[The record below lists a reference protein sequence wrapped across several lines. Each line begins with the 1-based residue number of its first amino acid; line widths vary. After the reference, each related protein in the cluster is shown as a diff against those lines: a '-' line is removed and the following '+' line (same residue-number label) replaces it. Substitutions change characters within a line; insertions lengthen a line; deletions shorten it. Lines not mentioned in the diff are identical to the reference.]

1 MKTSTRI
8 IAITAAAFALGSGGL
23 AFARQGQGD
32 AGCMGAAM
40 GQGTGQGMGKHQG
53 GPGGKH
59 GAGNPAE
66 VASRLAAAKTALA
79 ITAAQE
85 PAWQTFEGVARQHAE
100 TRQAMR
106 STMQGTMQGQA
117 ASADHAAQR
126 EVMMKQ
132 REGRRAESEAA
143 RQALYAVLTP
153 EQKAIADKQL
163 GAGPGHRMAMH
174 RH

>member
-8 IAITAAAFALGSGGL
+8 IAITAAAFALGTSGL
-23 AFARQGQGD
+23 AFAGHSQGD
-32 AGCMGAAM
+32 AGCMGA
-40 GQGTGQGMGKHQG
+40 GKGQGMGRHQG
-53 GPGGKH
+53 GPGGQR
-59 GAGNPAE
+59 GAGNPAD
-66 VASRLAAAKTALA
+66 VAARLAAAKTSLA
-79 ITAAQE
+79 ITTAQE
-85 PAWQTFEGVARQHAE
+85 PAWQAFEGMARQHAE
-100 TRQAMR
+100 ARQAMR
-106 STMQGTMQGQA
+106 STMQGAMQGQA

-126 EVMMKQ
+126 EAMMKQ
-132 REGRRAESEAA
+132 REAHRAESEAA

>member
-8 IAITAAAFALGSGGL
+8 IAITAAAFALGTGGL
-23 AFARQGQGD
+23 AFAGHGQGN
-32 AGCMGAAM
+32 AGCMGADK
-40 GQGTGQGMGKHQG
+40 GQGMGRHQG
-53 GPGGKH
+53 GPGGQR
-59 GAGNPAE
+59 GAGNPAD
-66 VASRLAAAKTALA
+66 VAARLAAAKTTLA

-85 PAWQTFEGVARQHAE
+85 PAWQAFEGVARQHAE
-100 TRQAMR
+100 ARQAMR
-106 STMQGTMQGQA
+106 STMQGQA

-126 EVMMKQ
+126 EAMMKQ
-132 REGRRAESEAA
+132 REAHRAESEAA

-163 GAGPGHRMAMH
+163 GARHGHRMAMH